1 MKQRHILSLLFRLG
15 FKIEI
20 YCRCSNDLSFLV
32 ELERPVINFYC
43 SMHHFQHEPTV
54 ALMPKFS
61 PSHPFRPFFARRRR
75 QQEIDFYAF
84 PRFLRRSLVYLRKS
98 GNAIVFLLSAP
109 IFQLLK
115 PNFHISWLRNIN
127 LFSQSFV
134 IFFLDL
140 SLVRVNV
147 PFAARRKMSRIRTFL
162 CDFN

>member
-54 ALMPKFS
+54 ALMPKFC
-61 PSHPFRPFFARRRR
+61 PSHPFRPFLRPPRR

-84 PRFLRRSLVYLRKS
+84 PRFCAAHSSICENQAMRSFSYFLRPFFNSLS
-98 GNAIVFLLSAP
+98 P
-109 IFQLLK
+109 IFTFRDCETSICVRKASL
-115 PNFHISWLRNIN
+115 S
-127 LFSQSFV
+127 SF
-134 IFFLDL
+134 L
-140 SLVRVNV
+140 
-147 PFAARRKMSRIRTFL
+147 TFRL
-162 CDFN
+162 YG